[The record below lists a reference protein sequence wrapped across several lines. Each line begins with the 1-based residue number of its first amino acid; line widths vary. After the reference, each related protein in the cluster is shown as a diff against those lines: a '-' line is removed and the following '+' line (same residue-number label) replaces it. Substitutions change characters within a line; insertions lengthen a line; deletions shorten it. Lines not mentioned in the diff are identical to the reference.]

1 MKLKDI
7 ALNNLRRRK
16 IKVFFLVFGM
26 VFGVATIVTLFAIT
40 ATMQKEMQGNILEV
54 GTRLIITP
62 KTEQRNYSYNGIT
75 IPGSNVN
82 FGVTELHDEVIKKIQ
97 FVNGVN
103 LVAPKVLGA
112 AKAQGSKRSRDM
124 VVVVGIDFDK
134 ELQMKNYWRI
144 VGNKPSG
151 AGEILIGS
159 KVGMEFKEEPGRKLT
174 INGREFV
181 ISGVI
186 ESTASDEDGLI
197 FMDLATAQEL
207 LNKPH
212 TLSFLEVAAYKNL
225 RATDEQVKAVV
236 QGISAR
242 VPDARVT
249 SVKDKVEARKEL
261 VDRFANFSLVVS
273 VIVLIIGSLIVMTTM
288 MSSVNERT
296 REIGIFR
303 AIGFRKS
310 HIIRIILIEAGVVSI
325 ISGLIGYVLG
335 MGAATLTAPLVVDNL
350 KGPVLWSPLLA
361 IGVLIL
367 ATLIGLLASWYPAVK
382 ASRLDPA
389 EALRFI

>member
-16 IKVFFLVFGM
+16 IKMFFLVFGM
-26 VFGVATIVTLFAIT
+26 VFGVATIVTLSAIT

-62 KTEQRNYSYNGIT
+62 KTEERNYSYNGIA
-75 IPGSNVN
+75 IPGSDVN
-82 FGVTELHDEVIKKIQ
+82 FDVTEFNDGVVAKIQ
-97 FVNGVN
+97 DSDGINV
-103 LVAPKVLGA
+103 VAPKVLGA
-112 AKAQGSKRSRDM
+112 AKVQSSKRSRD
-124 VVVVGIDFDK
+124 VAVIVGVDFEK
-134 ELQMKNYWRI
+134 ELQIKNYWRL
-144 VGNKPSG
+144 VGDKP
-151 AGEILIGS
+151 ATEDQVLIGS
-159 KVGMEFKEEPGRKLT
+159 NIGMEFKVEPGKKLT
-174 INGREFV
+174 INGRDFV

-186 ESTASDEDGLI
+186 ESTASDEDGLV
-197 FMDLATAQEL
+197 FMNLATAQEL
-207 LNKPH
+207 LKKPDA
-212 TLSFLEVAAYKNL
+212 LSFLEVAAFKNL

-236 QGISAR
+236 QQVSVK
-242 VPDARVT
+242 VPEARVT

-303 AIGFRKS
+303 AIGFRKK
-310 HIIRIILIEAGVVSI
+310 HIIKIILMEAGVVSV
-325 ISGLIGYVLG
+325 ISGIVGFIVG
-335 MGAATLTAPLVVDNL
+335 MGVATLTAPMVVGNL
-350 KGPVLWSPLLA
+350 KGSVAWNPLLA
-361 IGVLIL
+361 VGVLVL
-367 ATLIGLLASWYPAVK
+367 STLVGLLASWYPAVK